1 MLLRGKNDRGGDDF
15 QAEFYLVPRWLT
27 GFDNSIHGR
36 SRSHTIS
43 CFDPHCST
51 QSLAGE
57 RYPLRVHGAREPLET
72 VCGQPSVELARDH
85 TAMSQ
90 RLERD
95 LKVHLVLQMEA
106 LVL

>member
-1 MLLRGKNDRGGDDF
+1 MTTTLTREVDPTLFPAFNP
-15 QAEFYLVPRWLT
+15 AVP
-27 GFDNSIHGR
+27 
-36 SRSHTIS
+36 
-43 CFDPHCST
+43 

-57 RYPLRVHGAREPLET
+57 RNPHRARGAREPLET

-95 LKVHLVLQMEA
+95 LKVHLVLQIEA

>member
-1 MLLRGKNDRGGDDF
+1 MTTT
-15 QAEFYLVPRWLT
+15 LT
-27 GFDNSIHGR
+27 GEV
-36 SRSHTIS
+36 
-43 CFDPHCST
+43 DPT
-51 QSLAGE
+51 LFPALNPAVPQSLAGE
-57 RYPLRVHGAREPLET
+57 RNPRRACGAREPLET

-95 LKVHLVLQMEA
+95 LKVHLVLQIEA

>member
-1 MLLRGKNDRGGDDF
+1 LSPDD
-15 QAEFYLVPRWLT
+15 LPGLTTILT
-27 GFDNSIHGR
+27 GV
-36 SRSHTIS
+36 
-43 CFDPHCST
+43 DPTLFPALSPT
-51 QSLAGE
+51 APQSLAGE
-57 RYPLRVHGAREPLET
+57 RYPCRAHGAREPLET
-72 VCGQPSVELARDH
+72 VCGQLSVELARDH